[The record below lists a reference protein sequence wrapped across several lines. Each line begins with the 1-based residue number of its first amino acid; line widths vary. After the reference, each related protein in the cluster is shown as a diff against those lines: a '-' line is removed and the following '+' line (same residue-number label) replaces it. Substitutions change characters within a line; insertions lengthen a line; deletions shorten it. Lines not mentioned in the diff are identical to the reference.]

1 MALNNFSQRALFG
14 AVYVGL
20 LTGATLAGG
29 WWFVLLCLL
38 LVALSLY
45 ELYAL
50 SLPCRGIGFRFVLL
64 LLALPHFAVH
74 GLSEWVYVE
83 QASFPGSALIR
94 QFLLFWEHNLGRFSY
109 LFVFLITLFSAKRDD
124 LLLNNGVFAL
134 SLFYVVWPL
143 GELAKWPEILVMYV
157 FLLTWSSDTFAYL
170 GGKAFGRH
178 KLYETVSPGKT
189 WEGFFSGLLGTIL
202 VAWVYVHYREMD
214 QLFIYLVA
222 PAVHVAGT
230 LGDLT
235 ESLMKRNIGVKDS
248 GNIIPGHGGILDRLD
263 AMLFIIPV
271 VAFLLHLFEIPY
283 QP

>member
-1 MALNNFSQRALFG
+1 MAMNNFSQRALFG

-29 WWFVLLCLL
+29 WWFFLLCLL
-38 LVALSLY
+38 LVALCLY
-45 ELYAL
+45 ELYSL
-50 SLPCRGIGFRFVLL
+50 SLPGRGKVFRVILL
-64 LLALPHFAVH
+64 LLALPNFAVQA
-74 GLSEWVYVE
+74 LSEWVYLE
-83 QASFPGSALIR
+83 QSTFPGSALMQ
-94 QFLLFWEHNLGRFSY
+94 QFLLLWEHNLSRITY
-109 LFVFLITLFSAKRDD
+109 LFVFLITLFSVKRDD
-124 LLLNNGVFAL
+124 LLWNTGVFAL

-143 GELAKWPEILVMYV
+143 GALAKWPEILVMYV
-157 FLLTWSSDTFAYL
+157 FVLTWSSDTFAYL
-170 GGKAFGRH
+170 GGKALGRH
-178 KLYETVSPGKT
+178 KLYEAVSPGKT

-202 VAWVYVHYREMD
+202 VAWVYVYYREMD

-271 VAFLLHLFEIPY
+271 VSLLLHLFEIPY